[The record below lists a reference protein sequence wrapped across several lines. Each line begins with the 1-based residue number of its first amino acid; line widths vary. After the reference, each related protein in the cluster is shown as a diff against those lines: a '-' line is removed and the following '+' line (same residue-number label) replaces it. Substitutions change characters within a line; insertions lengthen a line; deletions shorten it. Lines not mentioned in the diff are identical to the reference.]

1 MGFENSNKEGEN
13 LSRPDMQC
21 VLTHIVYNVT
31 SRLTK
36 KLEKIEK
43 IRMGAHRRVNWL
55 CHLWM
60 DEYMLKESPKST
72 GNQF

>member
-43 IRMGAHRRVNWL
+43 IRMGAHRRVN
-55 CHLWM
+55 
-60 DEYMLKESPKST
+60 
-72 GNQF
+72 

>member
-36 KLEKIEK
+36 
-43 IRMGAHRRVNWL
+43 NW
-55 CHLWM
+55 
-60 DEYMLKESPKST
+60 KR
-72 GNQF
+72 